1 MIPPDPRNWWDLWWN
16 HLIPQLSTI
25 SHQWQYIGGKLWNQR
40 NSIEEHPTTACP
52 ALYLLIGAISC
63 VVSTI
68 LKSLR
73 VMPHVLI
80 LQDGCASLERLRRP
94 ISYQSTPFCS

>member
-40 NSIEEHPTTACP
+40 KCVEEEAVEVYGVEVE
-52 ALYLLIGAISC
+52 L
-63 VVSTI
+63 
-68 LKSLR
+68 
-73 VMPHVLI
+73 
-80 LQDGCASLERLRRP
+80 LRRHGGEDFFFGP
-94 ISYQSTPFCS
+94 SF